1 MSKNVNRKFT
11 LDLDIS
17 TKNAEAKVKAM
28 AGEIKTLL
36 ADLGGGKNNKMG
48 VFKELADYLN
58 QIDEQITLFKKK
70 HGDGLFEQ
78 IFGGLDANLR
88 NEVEKIFGT
97 TREQISQIEAIRA
110 KIFNAKK
117 NGISGD
123 EMSKLETELKELYSS
138 IGMKG
143 EAKLTGKG
151 KIATRLSNLEKS
163 LNNFALVW
171 EDVNGK
177 VSKGFAFGGSGENA
191 NIASI
196 LNIEKRIKDTEKK
209 IETLKNVQTEL
220 DEVSIAYEK
229 LDEDEGLFES
239 VTAIDATVEA
249 VKELAIAY
257 EAAMKKKEAFDINGD
272 TSSKEYYENEL
283 KLAKMV
289 LQAREIVDYQF
300 EQYEDLEK
308 ELDLEDLNG
317 KSLHNYLDDM
327 SGMYDNILD
336 DISSTLRMVSESLQN
351 ELDALKRGKAELED
365 KGKRKD
371 PIVQAKQR
379 AREINELKSEID
391 KKIADKALDDK
402 TLGSYIQKVGEL
414 SSGFRDLAQSAGLP
428 EDEIK
433 GLEGTL
439 ESLGRQLTNTLD
451 RVLKNKGK
459 NPIDVLFDESD
470 GKLKD
475 KIRSLAKFDKEYKM
489 MLGTTSK
496 MTAFDNANPSD
507 IQREYILEAFR
518 EYQKISSSKE
528 KKGLPE
534 VAKMQQLL
542 RIIGQASIDK
552 ANTEDY
558 QKIYGIDGDELKAF
572 VKLVDKKEKD
582 KISSRLSNQS
592 YDLMKEARNQLINAL
607 REENEEVADLI
618 MKSSPEWN
626 KFLAGKDD
634 YFGEPANI
642 IAAMLKTLESK
653 AAKKAEE
660 QKNFNELKTQFD
672 NSIKDFTDTGIIDV
686 AGNEQNAYNAVLD
699 GIRNKTIKTVD
710 ECKAKFAE
718 LAKLD
723 YDELAKKNE
732 ELISQAKEQGAPIGG
747 VSDKI
752 SQDVNESK
760 KDLKELQRIR
770 DECISI
776 INSLGSSKKT
786 KISINDK
793 NDTTVLS
800 KSLKNMQ
807 QAFATWATSKNGT
820 EEQIEAYG
828 RLIDAAKKYQSVV
841 GFIKKSGSQQAK
853 ELLYNKEVVG
863 ASRDA
868 DAFLGSLDAKQ
879 KKAAKTYFE
888 KLLGTTDQ
896 DISAV
901 LTGNK
906 ATSNISQTGDAAKK
920 AAPKVKTLTD
930 EFNEYIASIK
940 NAGNIK
946 WDDNIKTAYKTV
958 FDGIK
963 KNTFA
968 TVEECKAKFRELAN
982 ITEVI
987 RGAGGTDGG
996 SGAGSG
1002 SKGASSG
1009 SGTGS
1014 GGTNLNS
1021 GMSSG
1026 SGTGESVDTSALQQT
1041 ISTEA
1046 GKIITK
1052 LNGTLK
1058 VEIVKDSSNANI
1070 QKEVTSQ
1077 QRSKQE
1083 STKPQTS
1090 VVESIYNSASEE
1102 QRKLVDQ
1109 WHAAIRERVEFAERT
1124 KGAVIEGFDPTFT
1137 SDLHKNIILEAYK
1150 KYKNVVQEISNM
1162 PIVKTDDDK
1171 KKLQELQ
1178 EEAMRLQATLA
1189 QAHRPDGT
1197 ISSYNDY
1204 GLSGSELEDFFKTIH
1219 SKNLSGEKIRQEMYA
1234 YRDKINNAPSEIWAQ
1249 FDDLIKS
1256 DKLANAEQWK
1266 KFSLDK
1272 YPTEFVVGDL
1282 QKNLLD
1288 KLMVA
1293 AQESMRKQQEEALKV
1308 AKKTELK
1315 DNFRAPFTEMM
1326 RTLSFDDATD
1336 DAYDEV
1342 IKGIDDGILTTLDQ
1356 CNAKFEELSKTSVN
1370 DLASLHEKV
1379 LVIQSVADAY
1389 DDMADA
1395 QDDGNQKGYDDAMA
1409 KVNKFKEQY
1418 DGFIAT
1424 MRDGSKV
1431 RVNFDDEFESAVNN
1445 VLDNTDKLRSIEM
1458 IPNTVHKEQD
1468 ITNIID
1474 EKTDAFNKE
1483 KSTVDTVVSA
1493 EIQQLE
1499 NLRVKLEVIKDAVE
1513 AKTCAFEEERVAVDA
1528 AVDAEMTQLNA
1539 LLELLKQITA
1549 QIGILNDGFSN
1560 TGKNVIASSG
1570 NITVTHATEKE
1581 YALESTLNQTNTI
1594 LNSISDKL
1602 TQKNDF
1608 SDLIEPLKTAAA
1620 ELKNVADG
1628 IIQHQ
1633 KAQKSNTSAAMARIS
1648 DPKKHQM
1655 IVDVA
1660 SNSIGDLGSD
1670 VQIKSLKALANGI
1683 VSVEGAFK
1691 NANDEW
1697 EGFTVKVNE
1706 SNKAVDLAINKQSAF
1721 AKALSKVKVVDDR
1734 TDDNPH
1740 KISASE
1746 TEKRAFLH
1754 AMGYADQGEDVTIR
1768 YQDNERYTV
1777 ALRKNIGALQKEVFQ
1792 TFDDSIADFDER
1804 TTVTIS
1810 TKTQAALK
1818 NTNKFI
1824 TENMKL
1830 LGDNKAVT
1838 EYTQAYADLLQITN
1852 EFQTTDDLSDSAIEK
1867 WNKQIDL
1874 VNNLGTA
1881 ITNLIKIE
1889 QKRDPEKEA
1898 KKADDAVFSKMKEK
1912 KKNIGKYQTNLAGLD
1927 EKSEA
1932 DIPVINEI
1940 KETLV
1945 VLNNEYDALEKQL
1958 KKPLS
1963 TEQLKELSEIAE
1975 KTADDIRLA
1984 RAKMEGSIAAKDK
1997 KDIKKADDDAAKEA
2011 QKEVDAAFSKMEKK
2025 KRAIGT
2031 LEVALAKLDKDSEK
2045 DAPKIAKIVSVLERL
2060 NQEYDELE
2068 GGFGEF
2074 LSREQVDKLNSITQE
2089 AADKVGLA
2097 KAEKEG
2103 ANAAKEKEDA
2113 FKRLLAI
2120 FTEMGKID
2128 TIIASLDTDEDVDEI
2143 NDLTNA
2149 LHKLKE
2155 EYDEL
2160 YNSFENKFT
2169 PDQINALDKKF
2180 VDNLIA
2186 VHKAT
2191 QKSNKAKKKKD
2202 EALAKKASDDEL
2214 FELDRGEKLSQFDL
2228 DIARLR
2234 TKGEIDPKHDVDKA
2248 RKEIEDAADKTQL
2261 DKAMKAWKT
2270 LKNEIQEARIEA
2282 ERLREAQPI
2291 LDTKKLQTYSKDAE
2305 KIMNSLNFG
2314 INDTGLNDRQKTIIE
2329 AYKKL
2334 ISLVDTLK
2342 KSNKELTDSER
2353 FDLSAKFGWF
2363 ESLAEL
2369 YNEDIARQKEEEAR
2383 VKAPQDK
2390 FKADLDYQLDAFDK
2404 YEKDLEGAGYLT
2416 TELSN
2421 KIEELKAKLIS
2432 IDNTADLTAWQNEFK
2447 ELSHEVDI
2455 AKAQFTG
2462 KHNNIAKG
2470 YKGQI
2475 DDAMNGLGI
2484 DTNSDDLN
2492 DKQKEIVDLYDKA
2505 SAAVTAYKENA
2516 QQGNEVEASG
2526 IRETIKLLKEK
2537 ADQYRKDNDISNVNP
2552 KNFGATATRRE
2563 TTRYGRLSEISKSE
2577 GYSDSEEFKTKF
2589 SEYEKKYKEL
2599 KELQEKFANSDIL
2612 TNEEV
2617 KQWDE
2622 LKDIVANMGKELE
2635 KSVRASEKLRGN
2647 NDWEA
2652 LGPDFMDNKEGREK
2666 ALTDYINNLEDATVQ
2681 SIDFK
2686 DNYKKCVALIKD
2698 SDGSFKKVTATIDTF
2713 GNRIVSNMNDA
2724 GESISNVQKF
2734 IDLAKVKF
2742 GQIFAYMAAS
2752 FGIQEVIQEVR
2763 RGITY
2768 IKEIDDALTELKK
2781 VTNETDAEYQHFL
2794 QNMSK
2799 TASVVGSTVTDLTRS
2814 AADWARLGYSM
2825 NEAGKLAATTAKLLN
2840 VSEFESVDDATSAL
2854 VSSLQAF
2861 NKDGYDAAQRAE
2873 EIVDI
2878 LNNIGNKYPVAT
2890 NELASGLASS
2900 GAALVAANNSI
2911 EEQVAMLAAG
2921 NATMQ
2926 DISSVASG
2934 LKIVAA
2940 RLRGTTSEADDDA
2953 ESAVT
2958 NVSKLQEKIKTL
2970 TAEANGG
2977 EGIDIINED
2986 GSYKSTWEIL
2996 TAISEIFD
3004 KMDDMS
3010 QASLLE
3016 LIAGK
3021 NRSSVVAAILQ
3032 NGDILKE
3039 AYSDAFDSK
3048 GSAQK
3053 ELDTYLDSIQGKVDK
3068 FTTSLQTMWMNLIS
3082 SDFIKW
3088 VVDLGTA
3095 LITVLD
3101 KIGLFPTAL
3110 IGIVGYFSLIKKI
3123 SPVGIFKELGGVI
3136 SGYTSA
3142 IERLNSLSQS
3152 GFDTQTI
3159 TSYAQAVSGLSA
3171 EKQALALAGAG
3182 LNRQQIQ
3189 EVLTKNQ
3196 VSDATIEQI
3205 MSEGQLAAAKN
3216 LTTTATLGEAV
3227 AIAGVTV
3234 AQENEAAST
3243 WLAANSSKQ
3252 LTLDLLHEAVA
3263 HGAIKKEVA
3272 EEIAVKNGLIATNLQ
3287 AASTSSSLWKTFTAM
3302 PLLGKISLIV
3312 TAVSAIFTIGKKIYD
3327 YFNPSTEELVQKWDD
3342 LKNEIDNVNSE
3353 LETTQS
3359 RIDELNSKGVLSIT
3373 DKQELQQL
3381 KQTNDELER
3390 RLRLTEQNAEDAG
3403 NKAKKAVKKDY
3414 EKEFV
3419 FAPVVTNKAKKEYN
3433 EAYNAQRVIDSMK
3446 AMPDFSTWETMEQY
3460 QKDAF
3465 ANLDPDLYKKII
3477 GKAFYDLDEITQEE
3491 FFDFEAKLAKQM
3503 SDLESSALGLGA
3515 VSGEEYIDQSIQ
3527 RIKELKDE
3535 LYDTSGQIRPNI
3547 DDEYA
3552 KEVYDQITELEN
3564 GLIAASGD
3572 LYNYMDQY
3580 GGDAGDAFVRNLQAQ
3595 IDKIDMTVNP
3605 VEFYGKKFDEILG
3618 KYSDKKVELYKL
3630 AEAGELSADVL
3641 NGLSYKPLMSE
3652 LTKLGI
3658 TAQDVVNHIR
3668 SLSATDISKVTSPE
3682 FNIADYAN
3690 DIDSIQENI
3699 STLQSALESLESG
3712 TFTYSDFIDLTQQ
3725 FPDLAKGVDTSS
3737 KSFNGLARNL
3747 KRAIK
3752 ASPDELVDELKDLKK
3767 QLQAN
3772 GRSTVAIDQLIDSIE
3787 NLPVESVTNLSDEY
3801 VTLTNKINAAKQ
3813 AQNELQEAMSENP
3826 NEGYE
3831 TRGEAME
3838 YMKDKMKRGEIGSES
3853 ELWDVAEQYG
3863 FTYDSAK
3870 SINENADALAEFIA
3884 IREQWFAKNDDG
3896 DYTFTGTEDFIQSVE
3911 NAISSEDFKTA
3922 MAEAGLALEDFI
3934 WSYDDATGA
3943 FNFDFDNANWDAIV
3957 NALSKTKE
3965 LAGLTSEEFHDM
3977 LVQIGQYF
3985 GFNWEDYNDIE
3996 THLKTI
4002 ADGTSDAKTKVK
4014 EYGEVMQAGFGK
4026 DTKIDLTN
4034 RPRIDIGDGQYETV
4048 DSRAYSN
4055 EEGTVAITVTPIL
4068 PDGTKLTDEDLE
4080 KYANDIINGA
4090 DPATYEFEVN
4100 GKSYTGDDIVL
4111 GKHFGDD
4118 SIEQANEF
4126 GQALHNAQEEYY
4138 ALVDEAKNNPL
4149 SIKTDGDVEK
4159 DIINPLREVGLKV
4172 EEIFDEAGNKQFKLD
4187 VVDLETLLRDEGYTT
4202 ENIMAIVNRIF
4213 GEGSENSKLVQL
4225 REDILNIDKVSGEVL
4240 NTLDKLGATYGV
4252 SGTSQGAHI
4261 YIDSNINT
4269 LLSNLHF
4276 TDAEIA
4282 TLKEKWEQNGIIV
4295 RTESDTSGVEDSQEA
4310 LDKQPENVTTT
4321 VDLDTAPFHEKIKPV
4336 FNDLDKLTRPRTA
4349 TVTINTVTKE
4359 TTTSSKSSTKFTPYR
4374 QNTMYADGTAHA
4386 QGSWGAKES
4395 GTSLVGEL
4403 GPEILVRNGRWTTV
4417 GDNGAEFTQVKK
4429 GDIIFNHKQT
4439 EDLLSKGYITGRGKM
4454 HGGNSAFANGTA
4466 FVDGGSTFASYDFD
4480 GKGGYTKYDANDN
4493 AADKISDAA
4502 DKISD
4507 AADKTSDAADEFHEV
4522 FDWVE
4527 VRLEE
4532 IDENLGLLSAQL
4544 ENASNYSAK
4553 NNIVDSMIGANKNK
4567 IENLAAGIAE
4577 YTEYASKLLNEVPSQ
4592 FRDAAQNGAIAIK
4605 DFAGD
4610 ANEKTVEAINNYREW
4625 AQKVADLKQQLEE
4638 VKTEIRDLA
4647 RQKFDNIYE
4656 AGNVRATVEDSQ
4668 TEKLQN
4674 AVDLIEESGKIATEE
4689 YYKAMME
4696 NSNKTIEY
4704 LTKTRDE
4711 MQKVFN
4717 EAVEAGIIVRGSN
4730 EWYEMVDELYQIDA
4744 EIDGATK
4751 ELEEFQNAINDIYW
4765 SNFDQL
4771 INRLDYLKDETQ
4783 NLIDLMDDVDLVD
4796 DNGDWTDEGL
4806 ASLGLY
4812 AQQIEIAEY
4821 QSKQYAEAIDDLTA
4835 DFEAGLYS
4843 EDEYMEKLAEL
4854 KDAQYDSIEA
4864 YDEAKKAIVDLN
4876 KTRVDAIKKGIEK
4889 EIDAYEELI
4898 EKKKEALDS
4907 EKDLYDFQRSTME
4920 QQKTI
4925 SEIERQLAALAN
4937 DTSLSAVARR
4947 KQLEAELAEAQYELQ
4962 DTYYNRSVEDKQSA
4976 LDKELESF
4984 RAEKEAEIEAWDE
4997 YLTNIEMVVA
5007 ESLGIV
5013 QENATSIYDTLMA
5026 KAEEY
5031 DLTISDAI
5039 MTPWQDGS
5047 FAVSDYQEQF
5057 NTAMSSTM
5065 NQLEAL
5071 KNKWQEVIDK
5081 MLEASKAEVSGIH
5094 NENNN
5099 YVSAEKKQE
5108 QTQNPSGSS
5117 ASNNKPN
5124 EEKTIKVG
5132 GKINASGAK
5141 IYSSIGSKGQN
5152 QYYSKD
5158 PVYVVLEEKSGYLK
5172 VRHHSLK
5179 SGVTGW
5185 FKKSD
5190 IKAYAKGSLGVDKDQ
5205 LALIDELGEELQL
5218 VPGKNG
5224 RLEYIK
5230 KGTAIVPADLT
5241 NRLIDLA
5248 MDPQEM
5254 LDRNRPTIG
5263 ASPSIVTNTI
5273 EVNMNIS
5280 EVVHI
5285 DKVDNDTIPDLTKA
5299 VRKEMDSY
5307 MVKLNNAIK
5316 SKVR

>member
-1 MSKNVNRKFT
+1 MADNARKRFTVQLDVEPKVSKSQVQAV
-11 LDLDIS
+11 L
-17 TKNAEAKVKAM
+17 KN
-28 AGEIKTLL
+28 
-36 ADLGGGKNNKMG
+36 LGAIFSDFQKNSGKMTY
-48 VFKELADYLN
+48 FQELVDYLQ
-58 QIDEQITLFKKK
+58 QIDAELTRLKKI
-70 HGDGLFEQ
+70 HGAKSVNKA
-78 IFGGLDANLR
+78 FGGLGESIQKQLQEGLMINGQDFSQLDILRKKIDQVVQSGGKTKDLLPIAEEINKFFDLLGRPDDKMDLSKFGGDVKVQADFIHDTLDEVVRSFNLVKR
-88 NEVEKIFGT
+88 NLT
-97 TREQISQIEAIRA
+97 
-110 KIFNAKK
+110 
-117 NGISGD
+117 
-123 EMSKLETELKELYSS
+123 
-138 IGMKG
+138 IG
-143 EAKLTGKG
+143 L
-151 KIATRLSNLEKS
+151 
-163 LNNFALVW
+163 
-171 EDVNGK
+171 
-177 VSKGFAFGGSGENA
+177 GSGEY
-191 NIASI
+191 
-196 LNIEKRIKDTEKK
+196 L
-209 IETLKNVQTEL
+209 
-220 DEVSIAYEK
+220 
-229 LDEDEGLFES
+229 EG
-239 VTAIDATVEA
+239 AISTID
-249 VKELAIAY
+249 K
-257 EAAMKKKEAFDINGD
+257 
-272 TSSKEYYENEL
+272 L
-283 KLAKMV
+283 KLK
-289 LQAREIVDYQF
+289 
-300 EQYEDLEK
+300 LEEYKKLAAEADSPNINK
-308 ELDLEDLNG
+308 ERKKTL
-317 KSLHNYLDDM
+317 M
-327 SGMYDNILD
+327 SQIDNIQNEIIALGTLSD
-336 DISSTLRMVSESLQN
+336 EMQDDFYDIMDGLNEGDISIS
-351 ELDALKRGKAELED
+351 DAL
-365 KGKRKD
+365 
-371 PIVQAKQR
+371 
-379 AREINELKSEID
+379 
-391 KKIADKALDDK
+391 
-402 TLGSYIQKVGEL
+402 
-414 SSGFRDLAQSAGLP
+414 
-428 EDEIK
+428 
-433 GLEGTL
+433 
-439 ESLGRQLTNTLD
+439 
-451 RVLKNKGK
+451 
-459 NPIDVLFDESD
+459 
-470 GKLKD
+470 
-475 KIRSLAKFDKEYKM
+475 
-489 MLGTTSK
+489 
-496 MTAFDNANPSD
+496 
-507 IQREYILEAFR
+507 
-518 EYQKISSSKE
+518 
-528 KKGLPE
+528 
-534 VAKMQQLL
+534 
-542 RIIGQASIDK
+542 
-552 ANTEDY
+552 
-558 QKIYGIDGDELKAF
+558 
-572 VKLVDKKEKD
+572 
-582 KISSRLSNQS
+582 
-592 YDLMKEARNQLINAL
+592 NQLINILKIEVPNSVNTAEQSVENFSKTAVTSVKNAVRAIKESIDEMNKL
-607 REENEEVADLI
+607 DLNGDREYKERSIQMTSDG
-618 MKSSPEWN
+618 
-626 KFLAGKDD
+626 KFLAIDD
-634 YFGEPANI
+634 
-642 IAAMLKTLESK
+642 
-653 AAKKAEE
+653 
-660 QKNFNELKTQFD
+660 
-672 NSIKDFTDTGIIDV
+672 
-686 AGNEQNAYNAVLD
+686 
-699 GIRNKTIKTVD
+699 VD
-710 ECKAKFAE
+710 
-718 LAKLD
+718 
-723 YDELAKKNE
+723 
-732 ELISQAKEQGAPIGG
+732 GG
-747 VSDKI
+747 VSTEKI
-752 SQDVNESK
+752 
-760 KDLKELQRIR
+760 IAMM
-770 DECISI
+770 
-776 INSLGSSKKT
+776 
-786 KISINDK
+786 
-793 NDTTVLS
+793 LS
-800 KSLKNMQ
+800 NLSDD
-807 QAFATWATSKNGT
+807 FAVALHSHP
-820 EEQIEAYG
+820 IM
-828 RLIDAAKKYQSVV
+828 
-841 GFIKKSGSQQAK
+841 
-853 ELLYNKEVVG
+853 
-863 ASRDA
+863 
-868 DAFLGSLDAKQ
+868 
-879 KKAAKTYFE
+879 KAANGENFIE
-888 KLLGTTDQ
+888 D
-896 DISAV
+896 
-901 LTGNK
+901 
-906 ATSNISQTGDAAKK
+906 
-920 AAPKVKTLTD
+920 
-930 EFNEYIASIK
+930 F
-940 NAGNIK
+940 
-946 WDDNIKTAYKTV
+946 
-958 FDGIK
+958 F
-963 KNTFA
+963 
-968 TVEECKAKFRELAN
+968 
-982 ITEVI
+982 
-987 RGAGGTDGG
+987 
-996 SGAGSG
+996 SG
-1002 SKGASSG
+1002 SKGDMASVLNNMKMGYQATGLIAGDMVHILDTSKLTVEQMKQVMDNLQNAERQLAKELPEMFHLNENGDIVGYKQPETAEDSQKLSQILYSVLGAAFKNAGLNLNDAYSKYNIADENQAETLAKKLLTLSDSANQAVEPVDRLQAIIEKFNHDDVKMQQALSEFKQGLISAVEVFNRSVTSNIKISEADMNAVKNLKPSFGDGNGFGTGTGGNAKGNG
-1009 SGTGS
+1009 SGTGF
-1014 GGTNLNS
+1014 GNG
-1021 GMSSG
+1021 SG
-1026 SGTGESVDTSALQQT
+1026 SNVDISALQQT

-1046 GKIITK
+1046 DKINSTLDSLSNK
-1052 LNGTLK
+1052 LDGTLK
-1058 VEIVKDSSNANI
+1058 VALENDKSQDIIQAINTVKDVVDTIHTDVNSLVSNLNANKAADANAAKQAEIDEMKQNLTQLLNRVQELNDKKVDGEYQGQEMTAQFMSNGTISTNYGEKGKVPWNRVIAALVSQLDSKQIMNVHSHPWEYSTYFNGKYANDHYSGSHGDLSAFKTDRNLGASLSAMITGNILKVFDISKLSAAQHDLFVKNLSNLEKEWAKSPYYNGNIKYLDNESKYVYPKDLSHRHMTTKIYQDMMYEALRKTGFDTDYINREIFHAYNLEDDEQLTQLATRLVELNTAADASISPVQRLSDILSGLGVNTSSSETTTALLGFEKGELSAVDVINRLASQQFHISDDLVNATQNIDSRNEPAQAESILTNILNVLNSINTAVENIQTVIKPTISTEMSTGMDNLLRASYGASYQDIIKGVPSIYDPNNVSEYKALETVKIAAETISSLEAKIRNMSQVDLDSSDIGDVLGLIEHFKIALSNAVDSYRQITQYNNSNNTKIVEDFTGIGLDAADYIDGLRHTLLSYDDFIKPLLDILNKARNI
-1070 QKEVTSQ
+1070 VQNAENQFDIGTVRTNQVSNTS
-1077 QRSKQE
+1077 S
-1083 STKPQTS
+1083 S
-1090 VVESIYNSASEE
+1090 VKYTANTLDIQEE
-1102 QRKLVDQ
+1102 QREIEELIRFIDQ
-1109 WHAAIRERVEFAERT
+1109 V
-1124 KGAVIEGFDPTFT
+1124 
-1137 SDLHKNIILEAYK
+1137 
-1150 KYKNVVQEISNM
+1150 
-1162 PIVKTDDDK
+1162 
-1171 KKLQELQ
+1171 
-1178 EEAMRLQATLA
+1178 
-1189 QAHRPDGT
+1189 
-1197 ISSYNDY
+1197 
-1204 GLSGSELEDFFKTIH
+1204 
-1219 SKNLSGEKIRQEMYA
+1219 
-1234 YRDKINNAPSEIWAQ
+1234 
-1249 FDDLIKS
+1249 
-1256 DKLANAEQWK
+1256 
-1266 KFSLDK
+1266 
-1272 YPTEFVVGDL
+1272 
-1282 QKNLLD
+1282 
-1288 KLMVA
+1288 
-1293 AQESMRKQQEEALKV
+1293 KV
-1308 AKKTELK
+1308 AVDAK
-1315 DNFRAPFTEMM
+1315 
-1326 RTLSFDDATD
+1326 TLSFEKEGRVVQSVVQSEENQLDILESRLDKVTIAIDNNTNAFVSGKNTIDSIVDAEID
-1336 DAYDEV
+1336 KLNELCKKLIEV
-1342 IKGIDDGILTTLDQ
+1342 KLSINEISQLYGKQTTGTIASE
-1356 CNAKFEELSKTSVN
+1356 AKPTVNNEVN
-1370 DLASLHEKV
+1370 D
-1379 LVIQSVADAY
+1379 IQKKADAY
-1389 DDMADA
+1389 NKLIERIKDLINLSKEMRNEDIRLLPSYDEYGKLGTNTGYIGSRNIVNNRASKSSIRRALDEY
-1395 QDDGNQKGYDDAMA
+1395 NFQKSNGSDSLAESAMRDLISCVATYRKLDDARDIFKKNELDIWEKVINRINAA
-1409 KVNKFKEQY
+1409 KEAKEAFEKYNARNDRVLLDAAKLGEIEDKSVMLGDVWKFDK
-1418 DGFIAT
+1418 FIKTGDLDKILAYLGKRFQLKAPEIT
-1424 MRDGSKV
+1424 
-1431 RVNFDDEFESAVNN
+1431 AN
-1445 VLDNTDKLRSIEM
+1445 VDTNTDIKTNNDVQPVNQENLTQLDTLKQKALEVKNAI
-1458 IPNTVHKEQD
+1458 NEQ
-1468 ITNIID
+1468 T
-1474 EKTDAFNKE
+1474 EAFERE
-1483 KSTVDTVVSA
+1483 KSMVNTTVDTEVTN
-1493 EIQQLE
+1493 LE
-1499 NLRVKLEVIKDAVE
+1499 TLRQKLVEVTNAVD
-1513 AKTCAFEEERVAVDA
+1513 AKTRAFEEEYVTVDA
-1528 AVDAEMTQLNA
+1528 AVESEMVQLNA
-1539 LLELLKQITA
+1539 LLDLLKQIIT
-1549 QIGILNDGFSN
+1549 QVGILNDGFSN
-1560 TGKNVIASSG
+1560 TGKNTITSG
-1570 NITVTHATEKE
+1570 GTITVNHEMTKE
-1581 YALESTLNQTNTI
+1581 YALDTTLMQTNTI
-1594 LNSISDKL
+1594 LNNILTAINNDESIRTMTGALSVAI
-1602 TQKNDF
+1602 Q
-1608 SDLIEPLKTAAA
+1608 SLKD
-1620 ELKNVADG
+1620 VSSG
-1628 IIQHQ
+1628 IVQHQ
-1633 KAQKSNTSAAMARIS
+1633 KTQKSDTKVAMARIQ
-1648 DPKKHQM
+1648 DPKKLAYM
-1655 IVDVA
+1655 SGLAKD
-1660 SNSIGDLGSD
+1660 SIGDLGTDAEIESY
-1670 VQIKSLKALANGI
+1670 QALTNGL
-1683 VSVEGAFK
+1683 VKFEGVFK
-1691 NANDEW
+1691 NAQGQW
-1697 EGFTVKVNE
+1697 EGFTVKINE
-1706 SNKAVDLAINKQSAF
+1706 HNEAVDLAIKKHSALANKLNNTGS
-1721 AKALSKVKVVDDR
+1721 L
-1734 TDDNPH
+1734 DDNPIIYT
-1740 KISASE
+1740 K
-1746 TEKRAFLH
+1746 K
-1754 AMGYADQGEDVTIR
+1754 EDVEARAQRHLDEYSAQGKNATV
-1768 YQDNERYTV
+1768 QFKDSGRYTITI
-1777 ALRKNIGALQKEVFQ
+1777 LEEIDGLTKKIFQ
-1792 TFDDSIADFDER
+1792 TFDENDKMIER
-1804 TTVTIS
+1804 TTVTMS
-1810 TKTQAALK
+1810 NAQKTKLENLQKKLIDDGIDNGLIGDEDEAYNKYQEAAEALMLL
-1818 NTNKFI
+1818 
-1824 TENMKL
+1824 TEQYSKQDELSDKDIANWKQQIAL
-1830 LGDNKAVT
+1830 VQQLGDETV
-1838 EYTQAYADLLQITN
+1838 
-1852 EFQTTDDLSDSAIEK
+1852 
-1867 WNKQIDL
+1867 
-1874 VNNLGTA
+1874 
-1881 ITNLIKIE
+1881 NLI
-1889 QKRDPEKEA
+1889 QQRKEA
-1898 KKADDAVFSKMKEK
+1898 QKADDAVFSKMKEK

-1984 RAKMEGSIAAKDK
+1984 RAKMDGSIAAKNK
-1997 KDIKKADDDAAKEA
+1997 KDIKKATDDAAKEA
-2011 QKEVDAAFSKMEKK
+2011 QKEVDNAFAEMKNKK
-2025 KRAIGT
+2025 KTIGA
-2031 LEVALAKLDKDSEK
+2031 LEVELAKLDNNSEK
-2045 DAPKIAKIVSVLERL
+2045 DAPIIEGIASILNRL
-2060 NQEYDELE
+2060 KNEYTELE
-2068 GGFGEF
+2068 SGFGEF
-2074 LSREQVDKLNSITQE
+2074 LSTEQVKELGDVAQKTADNIRIVKAELEGVAAAKNKKDAIKHGDDLAKESQKEIDAAFNQMVSKKKSIGSFEATLAQLDAKSIKDAPIVKVVQNIIDRLNDEYNKLNEEFGGFLSKEQADQLTAIVQKNTDE
-2089 AADKVGLA
+2089 ANIA
-2097 KAEKEG
+2097 KAKKEG
-2103 ANAAKEKEDA
+2103 AD
-2113 FKRLLAI
+2113 
-2120 FTEMGKID
+2120 
-2128 TIIASLDTDEDVDEI
+2128 
-2143 NDLTNA
+2143 
-2149 LHKLKE
+2149 
-2155 EYDEL
+2155 
-2160 YNSFENKFT
+2160 
-2169 PDQINALDKKF
+2169 
-2180 VDNLIA
+2180 
-2186 VHKAT
+2186 
-2191 QKSNKAKKKKD
+2191 AKKK
-2202 EALAKKASDDEL
+2202 EEQKKADQKKIKTSYD
-2214 FELDRGEKLSQFDL
+2214 K
-2228 DIARLR
+2228 
-2234 TKGEIDPKHDVDKA
+2234 EID
-2248 RKEIEDAADKTQL
+2248 
-2261 DKAMKAWKT
+2261 
-2270 LKNEIQEARIEA
+2270 
-2282 ERLREAQPI
+2282 
-2291 LDTKKLQTYSKDAE
+2291 S
-2305 KIMNSLNFG
+2305 
-2314 INDTGLNDRQKTIIE
+2314 
-2329 AYKKL
+2329 
-2334 ISLVDTLK
+2334 
-2342 KSNKELTDSER
+2342 
-2353 FDLSAKFGWF
+2353 
-2363 ESLAEL
+2363 
-2369 YNEDIARQKEEEAR
+2369 
-2383 VKAPQDK
+2383 
-2390 FKADLDYQLDAFDK
+2390 FDK
-2404 YEKDLEGAGYLT
+2404 YTKSIQNADYLT
-2416 TELSN
+2416 TELRT
-2421 KIEELKAKLIS
+2421 KIEGLTEQLLDVKTS
-2432 IDNTADLTAWQNEFK
+2432 ADLSAWQEEFK
-2447 ELSHEVDI
+2447 KLSHEIDV

-2470 YKGQI
+2470 YRGQI

-2537 ADQYRKDNDISNVNP
+2537 ADQYRKENDISSVNP

-2563 TTRYGRLSEISKSE
+2563 TTRYGRLSEVSKSE

-2635 KSVRASEKLRGN
+2635 KSVRASEKLKGN
-2647 NDWEA
+2647 NDWET
-2652 LGPDFMDNKEGREK
+2652 LGSDFMDNKEGREK
-2666 ALTDYINNLEDATVQ
+2666 ALTDYVKAISDADVQ
-2681 SIDFK
+2681 SIEFK

-2734 IDLAKVKF
+2734 LNLAEVKF
-2742 GQIFAYMAAS
+2742 KQIFAYMAAS

-2861 NKDGYDAAQRAE
+2861 NKDGYDVAQRAE

-3123 SPVGIFKELGGVI
+3123 SPVGIFKELGGAI

-3142 IERLNSLSQS
+3142 IEQLNSLSQS
-3152 GFDTQTI
+3152 GFNAQTI
-3159 TSYAQAVSGLSA
+3159 TAYARAVSGLSA
-3171 EKQALALAGAG
+3171 KKQALALAGAG

-3189 EVLTKNQ
+3189 EVLTRNQ
-3196 VSDATIEQI
+3196 VNDATIEQI
-3205 MSEGQLAAAKN
+3205 MSEGELAAAKN
-3216 LTTTATLGEAV
+3216 LTTTATV
-3227 AIAGVTV
+3227 AETIAT
-3234 AQENEAAST
+3234 EAST
-3243 WLAANSSKQ
+3243 NAALSDNAQKWLLDNSSKQ

-3263 HGAIKKEVA
+3263 HEVITKEVA
-3272 EEIAVKNGLIATNLQ
+3272 EEIAAKSGLIATNQQ

-3342 LKNEIDNVNSE
+3342 LKNEIDNINSE

-3433 EAYNAQRVIDSMK
+3433 EAHNAQLVLDSMK
-3446 AMPDFSTWETMEQY
+3446 TMPDFSAWDTMEQY
-3460 QKDAF
+3460 QKNAL
-3465 ANLDPDLYKKII
+3465 ANLAPDLYKKVVD
-3477 GKAFYDLDEITQEE
+3477 KAFYDLDEATQEE
-3491 FFDFEAKLAKQM
+3491 FFAFETKLAKQM
-3503 SDLESSALGLGA
+3503 SNLEASALGAGA

-3535 LYDTSGQIRPNI
+3535 LYNTSGQIRPNI

-3552 KEVYDQITELEN
+3552 KEVYDQIEELEN
-3564 GLIAASGD
+3564 DLISASGD

-3652 LTKLGI
+3652 LTRLGI

-3668 SLSATDISKVTSPE
+3668 SLSETDITKVTNPE

-3725 FPDLAKGVDTSS
+3725 FPELAKGVDTSS

-3772 GRSTVAIDQLIDSIE
+3772 GKSTVAIDQLINSIE

-3801 VTLTNKINAAKQ
+3801 VTLTDKINAAKQ

-3934 WSYDDATGA
+3934 WSYDDSTGA
-3943 FNFDFDNANWDAIV
+3943 FNFDFDNANWDTIV

-4002 ADGTSDAKTKVK
+4002 ADGASDAKTKVK

-4111 GKHFGDD
+4111 GKHFGAD

-4295 RTESDTSGVEDSQEA
+4295 RTESDISGVEDSQEA

-4374 QNTMYADGTAHA
+4374 QNAMYADGTAHA

-4783 NLIDLMDDVDLVD
+4783 NLIDLMDDVDIVD
-4796 DNGDWTDEGL
+4796 DNGDWTNEGL

-4812 AQQIEIAEY
+4812 AQQMEIAEY
-4821 QSKQYAEAIDDLTA
+4821 KSKQYAEAIDDLTA

-4843 EDEYMEKLAEL
+4843 EDEYIEKLAEL

-4876 KTRVDAIKKGIEK
+4876 ETRVDAIKKGIEK

-4925 SEIERQLAALAN
+4925 SEIERQLAALSN

-4997 YLTNIEMVVA
+4997 YLTNIETVVA

-5099 YVSAEKKQE
+5099 YVSAEKEQE

-5117 ASNNKPN
+5117 ASNNKPT
-5124 EEKTIKVG
+5124 ETKTIKVG

-5273 EVNMNIS
+5273 EVNMNIA

-5285 DKVDNDTIPDLTKA
+5285 DKVDNDTIQDLTKA

-5307 MVKLNNAIK
+5307 MGKLNNAIK